1 MAGVTRLELA
11 TSCVTGMRSN
21 QLSYTPSEKNRKE
34 KTTMQKIHNAKINA
48 EPKGPASRSS
58 QSEGWWVMTGSNCR
72 PSPCKGDAL
81 PTELIT
87 RKIYRVKIIKLKKPP
102 NKRDKHNNYQL

>member
-11 TSCVTGMRSN
+11 TSCVTGKRSN
-21 QLSYTPSEKNRKE
+21 QLSYTPKEKNCGENYKL
-34 KTTMQKIHNAKINA
+34 KNKFFYYFFKDNSKKIMQNFLAKNLNL
-48 EPKGPASRSS
+48 
-58 QSEGWWVMTGSNCR
+58 QWWVMTGSNCR

-87 RKIYRVKIIKLKKPP
+87 QYKK
-102 NKRDKHNNYQL
+102 

>member
-11 TSCVTGMRSN
+11 TSCVTGKRSN
-21 QLSYTPSEKNRKE
+21 QLSYTPKQMCGKNKM
-34 KTTMQKIHNAKINA
+34 K
-48 EPKGPASRSS
+48 
-58 QSEGWWVMTGSNCR
+58 WWVMTGSNCR

-87 RKIYRVKIIKLKKPP
+87 RRKMPITAFFGLRFISKYKVKKPTAS
-102 NKRDKHNNYQL
+102 RT